1 MYFMGDMRLFYIDF
15 VEWFV
20 SWVCLGVY
28 SLICF
33 LCFFYLDGVNFFI
46 DKIFLS
52 DISIYIIL
60 VIVLVEKNMNR

>member
-1 MYFMGDMRLFYIDF
+1 MYFMGDMRFFYIDF

-52 DISIYIIL
+52 DISNIG
-60 VIVLVEKNMNR
+60 

>member
-1 MYFMGDMRLFYIDF
+1 MYFMGDMRSFYIDF

-20 SWVCLGVY
+20 SRVCLGVY

-46 DKIFLS
+46 DKILVS
-52 DISIYIIL
+52 DISNIGYC
-60 VIVLVEKNMNR
+60 VGWEEYE

>member
-1 MYFMGDMRLFYIDF
+1 MYFMGDMRFFYIDF

-46 DKIFLS
+46 DKIILS
-52 DISIYIIL
+52 DISNIGYC
-60 VIVLVEKNMNR
+60 VGWEEYE